1 MNEDELAEHRYQS
14 GLPGILGTIDT
25 LLSRLEAGILG
36 LGVILMAVNTVA
48 NVVGRFALGSSIFF
62 SGEINR
68 ILIIMVTFAGI
79 GYAARHGRH
88 IRMSAIYDA
97 FPVAGRK
104 AIMIMIALI
113 TAAAMFFLLYFSITY
128 IISLYDR
135 GRVLPALGLP
145 IWWIYLWVP
154 IGFTIT
160 GIQFLLTAVKNL
172 REKDVYL
179 STAMVDGYSDTET
192 EV

>member
-1 MNEDELAEHRYQS
+1 MIDEDEEKRYTS
-14 GLPGILGTIDT
+14 GLPGPLG
-25 LLSRLEAGILG
+25 LLDMVLARLEAGILG
-36 LGVILMAVNTVA
+36 LGVLLMAVNTVA
-48 NVVGRFALGSSIFF
+48 NVVSRFALGSSIAV

-68 ILIIMVTFAGI
+68 ILIVMITFAGI

-97 FPVAGRK
+97 FPVFGRK
-104 AIMIMIALI
+104 ILMIIIALV
-113 TAAAMFFLLYFSITY
+113 TSAAMFFLMYYSIEYITTLYQ
-128 IISLYDR
+128 R
-135 GRVLPALGLP
+135 GRVLPAMGLP

-154 IGFTIT
+154 LGFAIT
-160 GIQFLLTAVKNL
+160 GIQYLLTAIKNI

-179 STAMVDGYSDTET
+179 STAMVDGYTDTET

>member
-1 MNEDELAEHRYQS
+1 MIDEDEERRYTS
-14 GLPGILGTIDT
+14 GLPGPLG
-25 LLSRLEAGILG
+25 LLDMALARLEAGILG
-36 LGVILMAVNTVA
+36 LGVLLMAVNTVA
-48 NVVGRFALGSSIFF
+48 NVVSRFALGSSIAV

-68 ILIIMVTFAGI
+68 ILIVMITFAGI

-97 FPVAGRK
+97 FPVFGRK
-104 AIMIMIALI
+104 ILMIFIAVV
-113 TAAAMFFLLYFSITY
+113 TSAAMFFLMYYSIEYITTLYQ
-128 IISLYDR
+128 R
-135 GRVLPALGLP
+135 GRVLPAMGLP

-154 IGFTIT
+154 LGFAIT
-160 GIQFLLTAVKNL
+160 GIQYLLTAIKNI

-179 STAMVDGYSDTET
+179 STAMVDGYTDTET

>member
-1 MNEDELAEHRYQS
+1 MIDEDEEKRYTS
-14 GLPGILGTIDT
+14 GLPGPLG
-25 LLSRLEAGILG
+25 LLDMVLARLEAGILG
-36 LGVILMAVNTVA
+36 LGVLLMAVNTVA
-48 NVVGRFALGSSIFF
+48 NVVSRFALGSSIAV

-68 ILIIMVTFAGI
+68 ILIVMITFAGI

-97 FPVAGRK
+97 FPVFGRK
-104 AIMIMIALI
+104 ILMIFIAVV
-113 TAAAMFFLLYFSITY
+113 TSAAMFFLMYYSFEYITTLYQ
-128 IISLYDR
+128 R
-135 GRVLPALGLP
+135 GRVLPAMGLP

-154 IGFTIT
+154 LGFAIT
-160 GIQFLLTAVKNL
+160 GIQYLLTAIKNI

-179 STAMVDGYSDTET
+179 STAMVAGYTDTET

>member
-1 MNEDELAEHRYQS
+1 MNEDELAEHHYQS

-104 AIMIMIALI
+104 AIMITIALI